1 MYQPNQ
7 VQMSE
12 KIRRR
17 IIQSLPSEEEGLDSS
32 HSDDYWSAAKKI
44 HLTGSWLPFTV
55 IIVAPK

>member
-1 MYQPNQ
+1 
-7 VQMSE
+7 MSE
-12 KIRRR
+12 KNRRR
-17 IIQSLPSEEEGLDSS
+17 VVQSLPSEEEGLDSS